1 MRGGR
6 LDAPALGTAIEEGYT
21 EPHELERSAFT
32 LLACVLILLGL
43 GTVMVWSAAAVEAA
57 EGGHAG
63 VTSWSPLA
71 SHLKKVGIG
80 LLLLFLASR
89 LDLRRILRHAR
100 HFYAFALVLLALVL
114 LPKIGLEV
122 NGSRRWMATASLI
135 GFALQPSEIA
145 KLALIVFLAA
155 YVARTPDLG
164 ASFRRSFLPAAAA
177 ILVPGAL
184 ILMETDFGT
193 FVLLATLGFL
203 LLLLAGAKVRHLAL
217 LLILGG
223 GPALGFLW
231 ANPRTQYIFDRIGTF
246 VDHHASATP
255 VATKSLQQIDY
266 AESALKVGG
275 VVGVGLGAGRH
286 KLFFLSESENDFIL
300 SVVGEE
306 LGFVGTTVVVFLFA
320 LLLWSGR
327 RVLLGVRHRFGFFL
341 TAGVLIT
348 IAMQALMNVFVA
360 VRWAPVKGIPLPFVS
375 SGGSSLAVLCLGVGL
390 LMSVARHGDL
400 DDPELGVDGGPAG
413 PAPGAA
419 AEGAN
424 A

>member
-1 MRGGR
+1 
-6 LDAPALGTAIEEGYT
+6 LDATGTVTAIDETYT

-43 GTVMVWSAAAVEAA
+43 GTVMVWSASAVEAA
-57 EGGHAG
+57 EGGHEG

-80 LLLLFLASR
+80 LVLMFVASR
-89 LDLRRILRHAR
+89 LDLRRILRHSW
-100 HFYAFALVLLALVL
+100 HFYVVSLALLALVL
-114 LPKIGLEV
+114 FPKIGLEV
-122 NGSRRWMATASLI
+122 NGSKRWMASAPLI
-135 GFALQPSEIA
+135 GFALQPSELA

-155 YVARTPDLG
+155 YIAKTPDLG
-164 ASFRRSFLPAAAA
+164 ASFRRSFLPAAGA

-193 FVLLATLGFL
+193 FVLVATLGFL
-203 LLLLAGAKVRHLAL
+203 LLLLAGARVRHLAL

-231 ANPRTQYIFDRIGTF
+231 ANAKTQYIFARIGTF
-246 VDHHASATP
+246 FDHHVNDAP
-255 VATKSLQQIDY
+255 VVTTSLQQIEF
-266 AESALKVGG
+266 AESALHVGG
-275 VVGVGLGAGRH
+275 VAGVGLGAGRH

-327 RVLLGVRHRFGFFL
+327 RVLLGVRHRFGFFV

-375 SGGSSLAVLCLGVGL
+375 SGGSSLAVLCLGVGIVL
-390 LMSVARHGDL
+390 SVARHSDL
-400 DDPELGVDGGPAG
+400 DLPELGVDGGSAG
-413 PAPGAA
+413 AIA
-419 AEGAN
+419 
-424 A
+424 

>member
-1 MRGGR
+1 MKGTG
-6 LDAPALGTAIEEGYT
+6 LDATGTVTATDESWT

-57 EGGHAG
+57 EGGRAG
-63 VTSWSPLA
+63 VTSWSPLI
-71 SHLKKVGIG
+71 SHLKKVGVG
-80 LLLLFLASR
+80 LALMFFASR
-89 LDLRRILRHAR
+89 LDLRRILRHSW
-100 HFYAFALVLLALVL
+100 HFYVVALLLLALVL
-114 LPKIGLEV
+114 FPKVGLEV
-122 NGSRRWMATASLI
+122 NGSKRWMATAPLI
-135 GFALQPSEIA
+135 GFALQPSEVA
-145 KLALIVFLAA
+145 KLALIVYLAA
-155 YVARTPDLG
+155 YIARTPDVG
-164 ASFRRSFLPAAAA
+164 ADFRRTFLPAAAA

-184 ILMETDFGT
+184 ILLETDFGT
-193 FVLLATLGFL
+193 FVLLAALGFL
-203 LLLLAGAKVRHLAL
+203 LLLLAGARVRHLVL
-217 LLILGG
+217 LLVLGG

-231 ANPRTQYIFDRIGTF
+231 ANKNTQYIFNRFGTF
-246 VDHHASATP
+246 LDHHARAAP
-255 VATKSLQQIDY
+255 VASGPLQQIDY
-266 AESALKVGG
+266 AESALRVGG

-390 LMSVARHGDL
+390 VLSVARHSDL
-400 DDPELGVDGGPAG
+400 ESPELGVDGGPAG
-413 PAPGAA
+413 AA
-419 AEGAN
+419 A
-424 A
+424 